1 MTDTENGRRSEESTM
16 KRIVTAFS
24 VAATLA
30 AGPIVSAHAVDNRD
44 DKGTIEELFEYW
56 IKGKN
61 TTKQT
66 PQWSVIR
73 DVLHW
78 VD

>member
-1 MTDTENGRRSEESTM
+1 M
-16 KRIVTAFS
+16 KRIVTAFA
-24 VAATLA
+24 VAVLFA
-30 AGPIVSAHAVDNRD
+30 AGPIISAHAVDNRD
-44 DKGTIEELFEYW
+44 DKGTVEELFEYR

-61 TTKQT
+61 ATKQT
-66 PQWSVIR
+66 PRWSVIR